1 MYQLTVKKNPNEL
14 YKITYKKKKDSL
26 HLISDQGMTAFKS
39 SISSV
44 SVLVQG
50 SMSITASKV
59 LEVKV
64 ESTQHDTLLQLLSR

>member
-1 MYQLTVKKNPNEL
+1 M
-14 YKITYKKKKDSL
+14 
-26 HLISDQGMTAFKS
+26 ISDQGMTAFKS

-50 SMSITASKV
+50 SMSITTSKV